1 MALSWV
7 ELALSRILCVLPV
20 MSISCSL
27 VVTCWE
33 TADLLAPLYVMFS
46 CCFLSLSYTIPCPG
60 SCVLLNCIDSLPLLL
75 LYFAHE
81 QYAIP
86 PVRLKPATL
95 LSRHKHSTT
104 GYCTHILCGEQ
115 MKVSDYCYDLGEKGL
130 GQYILQMLT

>member
-7 ELALSRILCVLPV
+7 ELVLSRIKCVLPV
-20 MSISCSL
+20 MSISASF

-33 TADLLAPLYVMFS
+33 RAELLAPLYVILS
-46 CCFLSLSYTIPCPG
+46 CCFCHLPIPY
-60 SCVLLNCIDSLPLLL
+60 CVLGHVCYSIVSISYLCLL

-81 QYAIP
+81 QYGVP

-95 LSRHKHSTT
+95 LSQLKHSTT
-104 GYCTHILCGEQ
+104 GYYTRILCGEQ
-115 MKVSDYCYDLGEKGL
+115 MKVSDYCYDLGVKGL